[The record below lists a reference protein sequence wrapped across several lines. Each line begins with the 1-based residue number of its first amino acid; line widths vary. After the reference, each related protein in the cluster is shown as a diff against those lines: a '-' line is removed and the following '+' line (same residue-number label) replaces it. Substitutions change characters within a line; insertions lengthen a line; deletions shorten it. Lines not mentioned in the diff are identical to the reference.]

1 MSGMN
6 LAALDKALAAQGKRD
21 EVYALLT
28 PEARAAFQSP
38 HSSRWHPGRFG
49 VEAWLAIVK
58 LGGKQWL
65 EDLNYELTRKS
76 FGPIVKP
83 LVKIA
88 LTLSGSSPAS
98 VFARLGDATSVALK
112 HVKFEW
118 KAQSPQAG
126 SLTVS
131 YPCAMPPEVVEPGWR
146 GVVRVGAEM
155 TEKTIN
161 VDRFEPEND
170 RRFRFDVSW

>member
-6 LAALDKALAAQGKRD
+6 LAAFDKALAAQGKRD
-21 EVYALLT
+21 AVYALLS
-28 PEARAAFQSP
+28 PEARAAFQDP

-58 LGGKQWL
+58 LGGEQWL

-76 FGPIVKP
+76 FGPIVGP

-88 LTLSGSSPAS
+88 LTLSGRSPAS

-118 KAQSPQAG
+118 KAASPQAG
-126 SLTVS
+126 ALTVS

-146 GVVRVGAEM
+146 GVIRVGAEM
-155 TEKTIN
+155 TEKTIR
-161 VDRFEPEND
+161 VDRFVPEDD
-170 RRFRFDVSW
+170 RRFRFEVSW